1 MRQLLRTGARLF
13 WRRSVDDEVEDELA
27 IHIELLV
34 RRLQQQGLSAEAAR
48 KAALER
54 FGDLATVRDE
64 CRTLAHDVEDQM
76 NRQEFSHQ
84 LQQDLAYGART
95 LRRAP
100 LFTTIAVL
108 TLAIGIGASTAIF
121 SVVHAVLLRSL
132 PYSESDRVMVVW
144 NGYTQ
149 GGTVSRTAIAPPEF
163 ADVME
168 QNRAF
173 DEVAAVGRSTANL
186 SGTCGPGVACE
197 PERVPGY
204 SVSPNLFSL
213 LGARPSLGRAFTASD
228 GATGAEPVVMLSHS
242 LWMRRY
248 GGDSSV
254 IGRGVNVSGR
264 LRTVIGV
271 MPATVRFPDAPIGFL
286 GERGELWIPYSWEN
300 SRDEERGNQYLGLL
314 ARRKPDASFD
324 QVRVDLATISSR
336 FKSSW
341 PDRYNMTTVAWGL
354 DARPLRD
361 EMVGDIRRPLL
372 VVLGAVLMLMLI
384 ACANVA
390 HLSLARGASRRQ
402 EFAVRAALGAGRM
415 RLVRQLLT
423 ENLLLGALAGIL
435 GIAIAMAATRGL
447 VRLDPGMIPQLDATR
462 VDGGVLLFALLAT
475 TFCAVLV
482 GIVPALRQSSASVQ
496 DAIRAGRGSA
506 MQPRRKVRSLLVVAE
521 VAMAL
526 VILVG
531 AGLLT
536 RSFLALQ
543 KVDQGFNPGPT
554 LTFSVTLPRAR
565 YDSAAKMVA
574 FHERLQQQLG
584 AIPGV
589 EAVSAIDPLPLGGTA
604 WSGSFHIE
612 GRPTARGAESPHG
625 EYNVALPGFV
635 DALGMH
641 LVKGREF
648 VPTDTR
654 DAPLVAIVDE
664 RLVEKY
670 WPGEDPIGK
679 RISSVGDEGPWAT
692 VVGVVRHVYRSGPRK
707 EGEPQMYL
715 AYRQRVQTPLSY
727 VIRTSVDPLSIL
739 RAVRTEVSE
748 LDSELPLAR
757 VASMATLQ
765 STALARDRFNALMLA
780 LFAATALLLAAI
792 GLYGVMAYLVSQRQ
806 AEMGIRMALGSG
818 PGDVARLVI
827 GDGMRMALAGIVI
840 GTIASLA
847 LARVLEGLLYG
858 IEPTDPVTYVVIAV
872 TLALVALLA
881 SAVPARRATKS
892 DPASVLRAS

>member
-13 WRRSVDDEVEDELA
+13 WRGSVDDEVDDELA
-27 IHIELLV
+27 THIEQLV
-34 RRLQQQGLSAEAAR
+34 RRLQDQGLSPEAAR
-48 KAALER
+48 QAALQR
-54 FGDLATVRDE
+54 FGDLATVRTE

-76 NRQEFSHQ
+76 NRQEFFHQ
-84 LQQDLAYGART
+84 LRQDIGYGART

-100 LFTTIAVL
+100 LYTTIAVL

-132 PYSESDRVMVVW
+132 PYSQSDRVMVIW
-144 NGYTQ
+144 NAYTQ
-149 GGTVSRTAIAPPEF
+149 GGSVSHTAIAPPEF

-168 QNRAF
+168 QSRTF
-173 DEVAAVGRSTANL
+173 DEVAAIGRSPSNL
-186 SGTCGPGVACE
+186 SGTCGPGVTCE

-213 LGARPSLGRAFTASD
+213 LGASPALGRAFTSGD

-242 LWMRRY
+242 LWMRRF
-248 GGDSSV
+248 GGDTSI
-254 IGRGVNVSGR
+254 IGRGMNVNGR

-286 GERGELWIPYSWEN
+286 GERGELWLPYSWEN
-300 SRDEERGNQYLGLL
+300 SRGEERGNQYLGFL
-314 ARRKPDASFD
+314 ARRKPDVSLD
-324 QVRVDLATISSR
+324 EVRVDLATISSR

-341 PDRYNMTTVAWGL
+341 PDRYNMTTTTWGL

-361 EMVGDIRRPLL
+361 ELVGDIRRPLL

-423 ENLLLGALAGIL
+423 ENLLLGTLAGAIGI
-435 GIAIAMAATRGL
+435 GIAMVSTRAL
-447 VRLDPGMIPQLDATR
+447 VQLDPGKIPQLDATR
-462 VDGGVLLFALLAT
+462 IDGGVLLFALLAT
-475 TFCAVLV
+475 TICAVLV
-482 GIVPALRQSSASVQ
+482 GIVPAIHQSSASVH

-506 MQPRRKVRSLLVVAE
+506 AQPRRRIRSLLVVAE

-543 KVDQGFNPGPT
+543 RVDKGFNPGPT
-554 LTFSVTLPRAR
+554 LTFTVTLPRAR
-565 YDSAAKMVA
+565 YDSVSKMIA
-574 FHERLQQQLG
+574 FHDRLQQQLG
-584 AIPGV
+584 SIPGV
-589 EAVSAIDPLPLGGTA
+589 EAVSAIDPLPLGGNA
-604 WSGSFHIE
+604 WSGSFHVE
-612 GRPTARGAESPHG
+612 GRPSARGQEPPHG
-625 EYNVALPGFV
+625 EYNVALPGFIGT
-635 DALGMH
+635 LGMR
-641 LVKGREF
+641 LARGRDFEA
-648 VPTDTR
+648 TDGR
-654 DAPLVAIVDE
+654 GAPVVVIVDE
-664 RLVEKY
+664 RLAEKY

-692 VVGVVRHVYRSGPRK
+692 IVGVVGHVHRSGPRN
-707 EGEPQMYL
+707 EGEPQMYFP
-715 AYRQRVQTPLSY
+715 YRQRVQTPLSY
-727 VIRTSVDPLSIL
+727 VVRTTVDPLSIIRTV
-739 RAVRTEVSE
+739 RAEVAG
-748 LDSELPLAR
+748 LDAELPLSR
-757 VASMATLQ
+757 VASMATLE
-765 STALARDRFNALMLA
+765 SAALARDRFNALTLA
-780 LFAATALLLAAI
+780 LFAAAALLLAAI

-806 AEMGIRMALGSG
+806 AEMGIRMALGSA
-818 PGDVARLVI
+818 PRDVARLVI

-840 GTIASLA
+840 GTFASLG

-858 IEPTDPVTYVVIAV
+858 IEPTDPITYVVIAV
-872 TLALVALLA
+872 TLALVALFA
-881 SAVPARRATKS
+881 SAVPARRATKA
-892 DPASVLRAS
+892 DPASALRG